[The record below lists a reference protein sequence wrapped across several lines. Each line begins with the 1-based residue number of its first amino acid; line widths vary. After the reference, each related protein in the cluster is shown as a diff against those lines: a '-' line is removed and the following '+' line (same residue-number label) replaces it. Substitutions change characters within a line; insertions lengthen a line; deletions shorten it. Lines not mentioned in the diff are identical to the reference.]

1 MKNTILSALFVGFLS
16 IAFAQAQPPQPP
28 KPPMPPSPPNPEKVE
43 ALKVAFI
50 TKRLALTAEEAQ
62 KFWPVYNQYE
72 AEKEAIAASTIGSY
86 KEEQKPLDQMT
97 EAEVNKVMEN
107 YVLYKQKDLELTK
120 KYLVEFKKI
129 LPAVKVAKL
138 LTADDQFKRMLLKKA
153 QQGGGPGGPKGPKGP
168 HSGGFEKEEY

>member
-1 MKNTILSALFVGFLS
+1 MRNTIVSALFIGLLS

-28 KPPMPPSPPNPEKVE
+28 KPPIPPNPEKVE
-43 ALKVAFI
+43 AMKVAFI

-72 AEKEAIAASTIGSY
+72 AEKEAITASTIGSY
-86 KEEQKPLDQMT
+86 KEDQKPLDQMT

-107 YVLYKQKDLELTK
+107 YILFKQKDLELTK

-153 QQGGGPGGPKGPKGP
+153 QQGGGPGAPKGPKGP
-168 HSGGFEKEEY
+168 NPGGFEREEY

>member
-1 MKNTILSALFVGFLS
+1 MKNTIFSALFVGLLS
-16 IAFAQAQPPQPP
+16 IAFAQAQPPKPP
-28 KPPMPPSPPNPEKVE
+28 KPPMPPNPEKVE

-50 TKRLALTAEEAQ
+50 TKRLALTPEEAQ

-72 AEKEAIAASTIGSY
+72 AEKEAITEATIGSY
-86 KEEQKPLDQMT
+86 KEEKKPLDQMT

-107 YVLYKQKDLELTK
+107 YILFKQKDLELTK

-129 LPAVKVAKL
+129 LPPVKVAKL

-153 QQGGGPGGPKGPKGP
+153 QSAPDAPKGPKGP
-168 HSGGFEKEEY
+168 HHGGFEREEY